1 MRPDKRQTQRIIYDN
16 FMDFSITFDG
26 LPGGVPKLAIA
37 FGVFDGVHPG
47 HRLIVAETCKLA
59 RERGG
64 VGAAVTFVPHPRA
77 VVGKPGD
84 APPELL
90 ISVEERLK
98 RLVACGAA
106 ATGVIGFTP
115 EFGALEPE
123 VFLAGLFRRR
133 DFELAGICVGEDWR
147 FGRQGRGDAALLKE
161 FCAANNLGFKA
172 VKRLRHGA
180 RDISSSA
187 IRALLRQ
194 GKLDEARGML
204 GSAPSLAGTVIAGFH
219 IAGKELDAPTANLK
233 LEYGVLPPDGVYAGS
248 AEIRGRRFPAVMNI
262 GFAPTY
268 GGSERRIE
276 IHLPGFSGNLYG
288 SFLTVEL
295 LGFLRPERK
304 FDSPGALKEQI
315 VLDISG
321 ANKIF
326 NQNYCEVTR

>member
-1 MRPDKRQTQRIIYDN
+1 
-16 FMDFSITFDG
+16 MDFSITFGG
-26 LPGGVPKLAIA
+26 LPAGVPKLVIA

-59 RERGG
+59 RERGAL
-64 VGAAVTFVPHPRA
+64 GAAVTFVPHPRA

-84 APPELL
+84 APELL
-90 ISVEERLK
+90 IGVEERLK
-98 RLVACGAA
+98 RLRTCGAA
-106 ATGVIGFTP
+106 VTGVIDFTP
-115 EFGALEPE
+115 EFGTLEPE
-123 VFLAGLFRRR
+123 DFLAGLLRRR

-147 FGRQGRGDAALLKE
+147 FGRRGRGDAAMLE
-161 FCAANNLGFKA
+161 RFCAANELGFKA

-180 RDISSSA
+180 EDISSSA
-187 IRALLRQ
+187 VRALIRQ

-204 GSAPSLAGTVIAGFH
+204 GSAPCLAGTVVSGFH
-219 IAGKELDAPTANLK
+219 IAGKELEAPTANLK

-248 AEIRGRRFPAVMNI
+248 AEVGARRFPAVMNI

-288 SFLTVEL
+288 SSLTVEL

-304 FDSPGALKEQI
+304 FDSPGALKKQI

-321 ANKIF
+321 ADKIF

>member
-16 FMDFSITFDG
+16 LMDFSITFSG
-26 LPGGVPKLAIA
+26 LPAGVPKLVIA

-47 HRLIVAETCKLA
+47 HRLIVAETCALA
-59 RERGG
+59 RERGS

-84 APPELL
+84 APELL
-90 ISVEERLK
+90 ISVKERLK
-98 RLVACGAA
+98 RLGACGAA
-106 ATGVIGFTP
+106 VTGVIDFTP
-115 EFGALEPE
+115 EFAALEPE
-123 VFLAGLFRRR
+123 EFLAGLLRRR
-133 DFELAGICVGEDWR
+133 DLELAGISVGEDWR
-147 FGRQGRGDAALLKE
+147 FGRRGRGDAALLE
-161 FCAANNLGFKA
+161 RFCAANGLGFRA
-172 VKRLRHGA
+172 VKRLKYGSK
-180 RDISSSA
+180 DISSSA
-187 IRALLRQ
+187 VRALLRE

-204 GSAPSLAGTVIAGFH
+204 GSAPCLAGTVVPGFH
-219 IAGKELDAPTANLK
+219 IAGKELNAPTANLK
-233 LEYGVLPPDGVYAGS
+233 LEYGVLPPDGVYAGA
-248 AEIRGRRFPAVMNI
+248 AEVGARRFPAVMNI

-268 GGSERRIE
+268 GGNERRIE

-326 NQNYCEVTR
+326 DRNYCEVTR